1 MEITLSAR
9 HSSVPGLSFW
19 GREEKNE
26 KRKQK
31 ENEGTVQQQQCIS
44 LACVFVWS
52 AVCCLERSSHLQNIH
67 GTHSLRIAG
76 VPSAIFFPA
85 CNAIVRKRV
94 TMIEHES
101 SPAHPSAPERIR
113 AHPRTNSSTLKPPV
127 KRLPSVHKV
136 TLFKGALEKSHC
148 DAFFLWGG
156 FGITHRS
163 GVFVDIT
170 CTGLISGRKRHTV
183 SVKRAPSR
191 TDGRVGGLQRHQ
203 SNPFNLG
210 GHRP

>member
-1 MEITLSAR
+1 MKRGNKKKTRARCNSNNASVWHVCLCGRLYVVSKGQAIYKTFTAHTLSGDSR
-9 HSSVPGLSFW
+9 
-19 GREEKNE
+19 
-26 KRKQK
+26 
-31 ENEGTVQQQQCIS
+31 
-44 LACVFVWS
+44 
-52 AVCCLERSSHLQNIH
+52 
-67 GTHSLRIAG
+67 

-113 AHPRTNSSTLKPPV
+113 AHPRTNSSTPKPPV

-136 TLFKGALEKSHC
+136 TLFKGAHEKSHC
-148 DAFFLWGG
+148 DAFFLGG
-156 FGITHRS
+156 EVGITHRS